1 MYKKFENFVKDT
13 KYINGVSEYEVS
25 MKQHIQIN
33 ESDIFEKVNSGSQ
46 NITQLNFKNFKP
58 GSIVVVK

>member
-1 MYKKFENFVKDT
+1 
-13 KYINGVSEYEVS
+13 

-33 ESDIFEKVNSGSQ
+33 DSDIFEKGDSGSH

-58 GSIVVVK
+58 GSVVVVK